1 MSRERGWTAGSRAPI
16 STGVPA
22 GWIPERDRQRFAA
35 LDPAVDAETFFGWVR
50 GLSLLVGLLSGG
62 AVFWLLSRAA
72 KSAQSVIW
80 SPLAAVADAFSV
92 LSPGSIAFLV
102 AAGSGI
108 GMVGLVRLGVSA
120 GLEYLLRRRRL
131 QIERTL
137 PGAVRYMHVIA
148 SGTTDP
154 AALFESVAE
163 EASIHGA
170 TAHSLRRILAVAG
183 VTGSVESG
191 IRQVARTTPS
201 KDTLAPFLLSFLE
214 RTREGPDAVRE
225 FLRLESRLLA
235 SADERQH
242 HRETRYL
249 ATVIRL
255 FVGLLVLPVVL
266 IVGVGALAVLLPD
279 LLPSVPAVEVPAV
292 TGFLAT
298 AGSALILLL
307 GGIAAALAASLR
319 PSGHRWALPSPSQRP
334 TEILKTC
341 HRNPTNALFVAG
353 PVALGLSLWLVWS
366 GAALPDAAVFGYALL
381 AIPVGLVD
389 ANRARRRA
397 AIDRRLPDFVH
408 AVGER
413 LDAGI
418 PFREAVTR
426 VARRRTFGPLDPYV
440 AGLVYDL
447 ELDVADG
454 TRRRA
459 LRRFV
464 GRIGT
469 PLAGRTIGLA
479 VGALDAGADTRSAFA
494 ALQTETGRL
503 VHADQA
509 RRSRFPVVIAVGWT
523 VAVLIVAIVV
533 AVNAMVL
540 DSAAPMH
547 PGPVSG
553 VVVEATLG
561 AGERRPLFYLVT
573 QAAMLASGWFAGV
586 AGRGAYEGLLHSGA
600 LVTVTY
606 LVFRM
611 AGLL

>member
-1 MSRERGWTAGSRAPI
+1 MSEGWRW
-16 STGVPA
+16 STGIRTLISALIRRPE
-22 GWIPERDRQRFAA
+22 IPRRDRRRFVA
-35 LDPAVDAETFFGWVR
+35 LDPALDPETFFGWVR
-50 GLSLLVGLLSGG
+50 GLSLLVGLLGG
-62 AVFWLLSRAA
+62 GGLLWLLSGVDAGR
-72 KSAQSVIW
+72 QSMLR
-80 SPLAAVADAFSV
+80 SNGGPLGETLP
-92 LSPGSIAFLV
+92 LSPGWISVLLA
-102 AAGSGI
+102 I
-108 GMVGLVRLGVSA
+108 GATLGTVLLLRLGVSA
-120 GLEYLLRRRRL
+120 ALEYLVRRRRL

-137 PGAVRYMHVIA
+137 PGAVRYMHVIG

-154 AALFESVAE
+154 ATLFRSVVE
-163 EASIHGA
+163 EAAIHGA
-170 TAHSLRRILAVAG
+170 TARSFRRILEIAT
-183 VTGSVESG
+183 VTGSLESG
-191 IRQVARTTPS
+191 IRQVARDTPS
-201 KDTLAPFLLSFLE
+201 KDTLAPFLLTFLE
-214 RTREGPDAVRE
+214 RTREGSDAVRE
-225 FLRLESRLLA
+225 FLRFESRLLS

-242 HRETRYL
+242 HRERRYL
-249 ATVIRL
+249 STVVRH

-266 IVGVGALAVLLPD
+266 VLGVAGATVLLPD
-279 LLPSVPAVEVPAV
+279 LLPAVPAIEVPDVTSVLAV
-292 TGFLAT
+292 

-307 GGIAAALAASLR
+307 GGTAAALAASLR
-319 PSGHRWALPSPSQRP
+319 PSGHRWTVPSPSQRP
-334 TEILKTC
+334 VEILRSC
-341 HRNPTNALFVAG
+341 HRNPTNALVIAT
-353 PVALGLSLWLVWS
+353 PLALGLTGWLVWRGITLADS
-366 GAALPDAAVFGYALL
+366 AVLGYAVL

-397 AIDRRLPDFVH
+397 ALDRRLPEFVH

-418 PFREAVTR
+418 PFREAVAT
-426 VARRRTFGPLDPYV
+426 VARTRDFGPLDQHV
-440 AGLVYDL
+440 TRLTYDL
-447 ELDVADG
+447 ELGVEDG

-479 VGALDAGADTRSAFA
+479 VGALDAGADTRAAFA

-540 DSAAPMH
+540 ASAAPTQS
-547 PGPVSG
+547 GPVSG

-561 AGERRPLFYLVT
+561 GGGRRPLFYLLT

-606 LVFRM
+606 LVFHM